1 MILKDQLKEI
11 IGLQR
16 KEIESMES
24 GVEREILPE
33 IDTKLPH
40 AAIISGVRR
49 CGKSTLMK
57 QIMRKEK
64 EYYYFNFEEP
74 RAAGFSL
81 SDFAKLEESF
91 RESAEKAVYF
101 LDEIQNVD
109 EWERFVRRKLDA
121 GEKFVIT
128 GSNAS
133 LLSKELGTRLTG
145 RHITYTLFPFSYAE
159 FLKFSG
165 KKEGI
170 ESFEEYLANGGF
182 PEFLKYGKAE
192 MLQGLFNDIIT
203 KDIIVRHKL
212 RDEKAVR
219 NIAVFLLSNI
229 SREFSCN
236 SLAKTF
242 GIGSANTVVSYVGYM
257 EDTFLLFTLP
267 IFSFSLKKQQVNP
280 RKVYAIDTGFLAA
293 NSASFSGDKG
303 RILENAVFLH
313 LRRKF
318 KDIFYFKGR
327 RECDFIVK
335 DKGKAEYAVQ
345 SCLKLDEDNME
356 REVEGLKEAMKIL
369 DIGKGVIVT
378 LGQEDNLDGIKV
390 IPAWK
395 WMLGKKM

>member
-1 MILKDQLKEI
+1 MILKDQLMEI

-16 KEIESMES
+16 KEIESMDS

-33 IDTKLPH
+33 IDTRLPH

-49 CGKSTLMK
+49 CGKSTLMR

-64 EYYYFNFEEP
+64 GYYYFNFEEP

-81 SDFAKLEESF
+81 TDFVKLEEAF

-145 RHITYTLFPFSYAE
+145 RHIAYTLFPFSYAE
-159 FLKFSG
+159 FLRFSG

-170 ESFEEYLANGGF
+170 ESFEEYLAKGGF

-203 KDIIVRHKL
+203 KDIIVRHKI
-212 RDEKAVR
+212 RDEKSVR

-242 GIGSANTVVSYVGYM
+242 GIGSANTAVSYVGYM
-257 EDTFLLFTLP
+257 EDTFLLFTVP

-293 NSASFSGDKG
+293 NSASFSEDKG
-303 RILENAVFLH
+303 RVLENAVFLH

-318 KDIFYFKGR
+318 REIFYFKGR
-327 RECDFIVK
+327 RECDFIAK
-335 DKGKAEYAVQ
+335 EKGKAQYAVQ

-356 REVEGLKEAMKIL
+356 REVEGLKEAMKTLNIA
-369 DIGKGVIVT
+369 KGVIVT

-390 IPAWK
+390 VPAWK
-395 WMLGKKM
+395 WMLGKK

>member
-165 KKEGI
+165 KKKV
-170 ESFEEYLANGGF
+170 LNH
-182 PEFLKYGKAE
+182 LK
-192 MLQGLFNDIIT
+192 
-203 KDIIVRHKL
+203 
-212 RDEKAVR
+212 
-219 NIAVFLLSNI
+219 NILPMADF
-229 SREFSCN
+229 RN
-236 SLAKTF
+236 SL
-242 GIGSANTVVSYVGYM
+242 NTG
-257 EDTFLLFTLP
+257 
-267 IFSFSLKKQQVNP
+267 KQKCC
-280 RKVYAIDTGFLAA
+280 RGFLT
-293 NSASFSGDKG
+293 
-303 RILENAVFLH
+303 
-313 LRRKF
+313 
-318 KDIFYFKGR
+318 
-327 RECDFIVK
+327 
-335 DKGKAEYAVQ
+335 
-345 SCLKLDEDNME
+345 
-356 REVEGLKEAMKIL
+356 
-369 DIGKGVIVT
+369 T
-378 LGQEDNLDGIKV
+378 L
-390 IPAWK
+390 
-395 WMLGKKM
+395 

>member
-1 MILKDQLKEI
+1 
-11 IGLQR
+11 
-16 KEIESMES
+16 
-24 GVEREILPE
+24 
-33 IDTKLPH
+33 
-40 AAIISGVRR
+40 
-49 CGKSTLMK
+49 MK

-303 RILENAVFLH
+303 RILENAVFFASAQEIQGH
-313 LRRKF
+313 
-318 KDIFYFKGR
+318 
-327 RECDFIVK
+327 
-335 DKGKAEYAVQ
+335 
-345 SCLKLDEDNME
+345 
-356 REVEGLKEAMKIL
+356 IL
-369 DIGKGVIVT
+369 FQ
-378 LGQEDNLDGIKV
+378 GQEGV
-390 IPAWK
+390 RFHCERQ
-395 WMLGKKM
+395 GKS